1 MAVATVDCYQKVG
14 RCECAGPIIV
24 MNAPHPVVRVYLVE
38 DSPILTKLLVGLIEA
53 EPGAL
58 VVGKTDNARTA
69 IADIPAVKPDIVVLD
84 LHLREGN
91 GVDVMRALR
100 QGAGASPLPQLVV
113 LTNHSGLPYRKAA
126 RDAGAHHFFDKSSEI
141 PLMLS
146 LIRSQM
152 AVKPA
157 T

>member
-1 MAVATVDCYQKVG
+1 MNVA
-14 RCECAGPIIV
+14 
-24 MNAPHPVVRVYLVE
+24 HPVVRVYLVE

-53 EPGAL
+53 DSGAL
-58 VVGKTDNARTA
+58 VVGQADSVRTA
-69 IADIPAVKPDIVVLD
+69 LAEIRSLAPDVVVLD

-100 QGAGASPLPQLVV
+100 SEDPASLPTFVV

-126 RDAGAHHFFDKSSEI
+126 REAGADHFFDKSTEI

-146 LIRSQM
+146 LIRSLM
-152 AVKPA
+152 CAARPA
-157 T
+157 